1 MRAQSLQDLL
11 QFEKHFEDASVEF
24 LSDAIGIP
32 AFPATGSEYLIT
44 PRLEVL
50 FTHNGAELPNDAPI
64 ESDPELGAEY
74 LKHDASFEV
83 AIVTD
88 FSLEQSRDLHL
99 AIVGS
104 IRKELLR
111 TSSNWNDQNLPF
123 YALKYLRPSNAIREV
138 DGDFQRTILNYDL
151 KFVIRS
157 DAFPVS

>member
-1 MRAQSLQDLL
+1 MRATSLQDLFS
-11 QFEKHFEDASVEF
+11 FEKHFEDASVGF
-24 LSDAIGIP
+24 LSDSVGIP

-50 FTHNGAELPNDAPI
+50 FIHNGAELPNDAPI

-83 AIVTD
+83 AVVTD

-104 IRKELLR
+104 VRKELLR

-123 YALKYLRPSNAIREV
+123 YALKYLRPSNTTREI
-138 DGDFQRTILNYDL
+138 DGEFQRTILTYDI

-157 DAFPVS
+157 DAFPTS

>member
-1 MRAQSLQDLL
+1 MRANSLQDLF
-11 QFEKHFEDASVEF
+11 QYEKHFEDASVLF
-24 LSDAIGIP
+24 LTEATSIP
-32 AFPATGSEYLIT
+32 CFPASGNDYLIT

-88 FSLEQSRDLHL
+88 YALEQARDYHL

-104 IRKELLR
+104 VRKELLR
-111 TSSNWNDQNLPF
+111 SSSNWNQENLPF
-123 YALKYLRPSNAIREV
+123 YSLKFLRPSSSMREI
-138 DGDFQRTILNYDL
+138 DGDLQRTILSYDL

-157 DAFPVS
+157 DAFPAS